1 MNTNASFT
9 PHTARRPRSWRADA
23 RGKTAGALRMTLL
36 ATALSSCVGRS
47 QVRAGATLEDG
58 IVTLEQRGIE
68 VTAQARPGL
77 QHLPAS
83 VTPIRIEV
91 TNRSDRGIFLER
103 DDIELAT
110 TEDWVELATIPAPEL
125 PPPLELGLGTHPL
138 SPYASI
144 QGSRGG
150 AFVYPSESQ
159 AYISGGWQDNTASN
173 WLASTAFTSGFI
185 DVGQSRAG
193 YLYYWT
199 PAEGLDRFHLRVR
212 VRTGAGSGAAETLE
226 IPYGTPG

>member
-1 MNTNASFT
+1 MNRNASLAA
-9 PHTARRPRSWRADA
+9 HTARGARSLRADA
-23 RGKTAGALRMTLL
+23 RGRTAGVLPVILL

-47 QVRAGATLEDG
+47 QIRTGSTLEDG
-58 IVTLEQRGIE
+58 IVTVQQRGIE

-77 QHLPAS
+77 QHLPS
-83 VTPIRIEV
+83 TVTPIRIEV

-125 PPPLELGLGTHPL
+125 PPPHELGLGTHPL

-144 QGSRGG
+144 QGARAG

-173 WLASTAFTSGFI
+173 WIASTAFTSGFI

-199 PAEGLDRFHLRVR
+199 PEEGLDRFHLRVR

>member
-1 MNTNASFT
+1 
-9 PHTARRPRSWRADA
+9 
-23 RGKTAGALRMTLL
+23 MTLL

-47 QVRAGATLEDG
+47 QVRTGSTLEEG
-58 IVTLEQRGIE
+58 IVTVQQRGIE

-77 QHLPAS
+77 QHLPSS

-125 PPPLELGLGTHPL
+125 PPPRELGLGMHPL
-138 SPYASI
+138 SPYASG
-144 QGSRGG
+144 QGTTGG
-150 AFVYPSESQ
+150 GFIYLSPSQ
-159 AYISGGWQDNTASN
+159 GFISGSWHDNTASN

-185 DVGQSRAG
+185 DVGESRAG

>member
-1 MNTNASFT
+1 MNTNALM
-9 PHTARRPRSWRADA
+9 PL
-23 RGKTAGALRMTLL
+23 GAPLL
-36 ATALSSCVGRS
+36 AMALSGCVGTS
-47 QVRAGATLEDG
+47 QARTGSTLEDG

-77 QHLPAS
+77 QHLPSS

-91 TNRSDRGIFLER
+91 TNRSKRGIFLDR

-110 TEDWVELATIPAPEL
+110 TKDWVELATIPAPEL
-125 PPPLELGLGTHPL
+125 PPPRELGLGLHPL
-138 SPYASI
+138 SPYNSG
-144 QGSRGG
+144 QGLGAGG
-150 AFVYPSESQ
+150 FIPLSPSQ
-159 AYISGGWQDNTASN
+159 DHVSGGWRDNTVST

-185 DVGQSRAG
+185 DVGQRRAG
-193 YLYYWT
+193 YLYFWT
-199 PAEGLDRFHLRVR
+199 PDEGLDRFHLRVR

>member
-1 MNTNASFT
+1 
-9 PHTARRPRSWRADA
+9 
-23 RGKTAGALRMTLL
+23 MTLL
-36 ATALSSCVGRS
+36 GTGLSGCVGTS
-47 QVRAGATLEDG
+47 QVRTGATLEDG

-68 VTAQARPGL
+68 VTAEARPGL
-77 QHLPAS
+77 QHLPSS

-125 PPPLELGLGTHPL
+125 PPARNLGLGTDPL
-138 SPYASI
+138 SPYTSA
-144 QGSRGG
+144 QGSQG
-150 AFVYPSESQ
+150 AIGSIYQSPSQ
-159 AYISGGWQDNTASN
+159 QYISGGWQDNTAST
-173 WLASTAFTSGFI
+173 WIASTAFTSGFI

-193 YLYYWT
+193 YLYFWT
-199 PAEGLDRFHLRVR
+199 PEEGLDRFHLRVR